1 MSITNKYENS
11 ETPIKQYTNDKLK
24 ENFLKELKIKQRLM
38 PVFFSPQNGF
48 LLDVSSIIYADRTF
62 CFNDSR
68 YVILI
73 VRKQYATSNLL
84 LSI

>member
-1 MSITNKYENS
+1 
-11 ETPIKQYTNDKLK
+11 
-24 ENFLKELKIKQRLM
+24 M